1 MTQPVPEEALS
12 VSEVAAR
19 IRAQIG
25 DDPALAS
32 CAVVGEV
39 QSSMRSTAGHEYL
52 TLRDAESTLDA
63 VRFRGSIRP
72 GEELPAVGEMVIL
85 LGRIDLYT
93 PRSRYQLI
101 ANALIRPGGMGRLSQ
116 ELEALRR
123 KLQVEGLFD
132 AARKR
137 PIPVAPRGIAI
148 VTSRSGAVL
157 HDVVRVLRSSAPQTR
172 LLLVHAP
179 VQGATAPKELA
190 DAIRRANV
198 QAARE
203 ARAGNITAPSVI
215 LLARGGG
222 SSDDLSA
229 FNSEVLLRAIA
240 ASDLPVLSAVGHESD
255 VTLADLVADDR
266 AGTPSIAAA
275 RLSPNLDLIR
285 ARPLQLLARAYHEV
299 QRRLMEHA
307 SEVREAGRSLRAAGP
322 DSQVEREEERLAL
335 TGDDLV
341 RAARLSLRVATQR
354 VRQTQL
360 LLTALSPLAILARGY
375 AMVQGA
381 DGTLVRSWRQAPA
394 GREILV
400 RLAEGSLVA
409 SVKRSEK
416 GGRDGGKA
424 S

>member
-1 MTQPVPEEALS
+1 
-12 VSEVAAR
+12 
-19 IRAQIG
+19 
-25 DDPALAS
+25 
-32 CAVVGEV
+32 
-39 QSSMRSTAGHEYL
+39 MRSTAGHEYL

-101 ANALIRPGGMGRLSQ
+101 ASTLIRPGGIGLLSQ

-123 KLQVEGLFD
+123 KLQGEGLFD

-137 PIPVAPRGIAI
+137 PIPVAPQGIAI

-157 HDVVRVLRSSAPQTR
+157 HDVVRVLRGSAPQAR

-179 VQGATAPKELA
+179 VQGATAPAELA

-203 ARAGNITAPSVI
+203 ARAGNTAAPSVI

-222 SSDDLSA
+222 SSDDLAA

-240 ASDLPVLSAVGHESD
+240 ASHLPVLSAVGHESD
-255 VTLADLVADDR
+255 VTLSDLVADDR

-285 ARPLQLLARAYHEV
+285 ARPLQLLGRAYQEL
-299 QRRLMEHA
+299 QRRLLQRA
-307 SEVREAGRSLRAAGP
+307 SELREEGRSLRAVGP
-322 DSQVEREEERLAL
+322 DTQLEREEERLAL

-341 RAARLSLRVATQR
+341 RAARLSLRGAAQQ
-354 VRQTQL
+354 VRQAHL
-360 LLTALSPLAILARGY
+360 LLTALSPLAILSRGY

-381 DGTLVRSWRQAPA
+381 DGALVRSWRQAPA

>member
-1 MTQPVPEEALS
+1 V
-12 VSEVAAR
+12 
-19 IRAQIG
+19 I
-25 DDPALAS
+25 
-32 CAVVGEV
+32 GEV
-39 QSSMRSTAGHEYL
+39 QSSMRSTAGHEYF

-93 PRSRYQLI
+93 PRSKYQLI
-101 ANALIRPGGMGRLSQ
+101 ANTLIRPGGVGLLSQ

-123 KLQVEGLFD
+123 KLQGEGLFD
-132 AARKR
+132 STRKR
-137 PIPVAPRGIAI
+137 PIPIAPQGIAI

-157 HDVVRVLRSSAPQTR
+157 HDVVRVLRVSAPQAR

-179 VQGATAPKELA
+179 VQGAAAPGELA
-190 DAIRRANV
+190 DAIRRANAH
-198 QAARE
+198 AARE
-203 ARAGNITAPSVI
+203 ARAGYPAAPRVI

-222 SSDDLSA
+222 SNDDLAA

-240 ASDLPVLSAVGHESD
+240 ASQLPILSAVGHESD
-255 VTLADLVADDR
+255 VTLADLIADDR

-285 ARPLQLLARAYHEV
+285 ARPLQLIGRAYQEV
-299 QRRLMEHA
+299 QRRLSEHA
-307 SEVREAGRSLRAAGP
+307 SELREEQRSLWAVGP
-322 DSQVEREEERLAL
+322 EARVGREEERLAL
-335 TGDDLV
+335 TGDDLARAV
-341 RAARLSLRVATQR
+341 RLAVRGATQQ
-354 VRQTQL
+354 VRQAHL
-360 LLTALSPLAILARGY
+360 LLTALSPLAILSRGY
-375 AMVQGA
+375 AMVHGQDGA
-381 DGTLVRSWRQAPA
+381 LVRSWRQAPA

>member
-1 MTQPVPEEALS
+1 
-12 VSEVAAR
+12 
-19 IRAQIG
+19 
-25 DDPALAS
+25 
-32 CAVVGEV
+32 
-39 QSSMRSTAGHEYL
+39 MRSTAGHEYL

-63 VRFRGSIRP
+63 VRFRGSIRS
-72 GEELPAVGEMVIL
+72 GEEVPAVGEIVIL
-85 LGRIDLYT
+85 IGRIDLYT

-101 ANALIRPGGMGRLSQ
+101 ASTLIRPGGIGLLSQ
-116 ELEALRR
+116 ELEALKR
-123 KLQVEGLFD
+123 KLQAEGLFD

-137 PIPVAPRGIAI
+137 PIPLAPQGIAI

-157 HDVVRVLRSSAPQTR
+157 HDVIRVLRGSAPQTR

-179 VQGATAPKELA
+179 VQGATASAELA
-190 DAIRRANV
+190 EAIRRANAH
-198 QAARE
+198 AARE
-203 ARAGNITAPSVI
+203 ARAGIGSAPSVI

-229 FNSEVLLRAIA
+229 FNSEELLRAIA
-240 ASDLPVLSAVGHESD
+240 ASQLPVLSAVGHESD

-285 ARPLQLLARAYHEV
+285 ARPLQLLGRAYQEV
-299 QRRLMEHA
+299 QRIVLECA
-307 SEVREAGRSLRAAGP
+307 AELREEGRSLIAAGP
-322 DSQVEREEERLAL
+322 ENQIEREEERLAQM
-335 TGDDLV
+335 GDDLV
-341 RAARLSLRVATQR
+341 RGVRLSLRGAAHQ
-354 VRQTQL
+354 VRQAHL
-360 LLTALSPLAILARGY
+360 LLAALSPLAILARGY
-375 AMVQGA
+375 AMVEGG
-381 DGTLVRSWRQAPA
+381 DGSIVRSWRQAPV

-409 SVKRSEK
+409 NVKRSEK